1 MITIHVE
8 RCDGCGACLEACPH
22 GALFLIEGTA
32 VVDEALCR
40 ECEVCVPACP
50 VNAIMVVQQLP
61 TAQPTRVPAIR
72 PEPEVAVVESPPAPV
87 PLRVKVLPV
96 VGAALSWAG
105 RELVPRLAYYLL
117 DELDR
122 RATGQRASG
131 IARGSSPSAARG
143 GGRRQRRRRHRGG
156 RDSPG

>member
-1 MITIHVE
+1 MITIHAE
-8 RCDGCGACLEACPH
+8 RCNGCGACLEVCPH
-22 GALFLIEGTA
+22 GALFLIEGKA
-32 VVDEALCR
+32 VVDEALCQ
-40 ECEVCVPACP
+40 ECEACIAACP
-50 VNAIMVVQQLP
+50 LNAILVAEPMP

-72 PEPEVAVVESPPAPV
+72 PQPKVVVVESAQPPV
-87 PLRVKVLPV
+87 PFRVKVLPV

-122 RATGQRASG
+122 RALGQPASG
-131 IARGSSPSAARG
+131 MARSRGSSAARG
-143 GGRRQRRRRHRGG
+143 GGGRQRRYRRRGG

>member
-1 MITIHVE
+1 MITIRAD
-8 RCDGCGACLEACPH
+8 RCDGCGACLEVCPH
-22 GALFLIEGTA
+22 GALFLIESKA

-40 ECEVCVPACP
+40 ECEACVAACP
-50 VNAIMVVQQLP
+50 VEAIMVVERVVETVP
-61 TAQPTRVPAIR
+61 ARVPAIR
-72 PEPEVAVVESPPAPV
+72 LEPDVVVVDGPPAPV
-87 PLRVKVLPV
+87 PSRARVLPV

-122 RATGQRASG
+122 RALGQSASG
-131 IARGSSPSAARG
+131 IARSGSPTSARG
-143 GGRRQRRRRHRGG
+143 GGGRKRRRRHRGG

>member
-1 MITIHVE
+1 MITIYAE
-8 RCDGCGACLEACPH
+8 RCDGCGACLEVCPH
-22 GALFLIEGTA
+22 GALFLIEDKA

-40 ECEVCVPACP
+40 ECEACVSACP
-50 VNAIMVVQQLP
+50 TEAIVVVEQRI
-61 TAQPTRVPAIR
+61 TAEPSRVPVMR
-72 PEPEVAVVESPPAPV
+72 PEPEVRIAESPPSQV
-87 PLRVKVLPV
+87 PLRVRVLPV

-122 RATGQRASG
+122 RAATQPSSR
-131 IARGSSPSAARG
+131 IARGGQSSDRAGRG
-143 GGRRQRRRRHRGG
+143 RKQRHRHRGG

>member
-1 MITIHVE
+1 MITIRAD
-8 RCDGCGACLEACPH
+8 RCDGCGACLEVCSH
-22 GALFLIEGTA
+22 GALFLIEGKA
-32 VVDEALCR
+32 VVDEALCQ
-40 ECEVCVPACP
+40 ECKVCISACP
-50 VNAIMVVQQLP
+50 LEAILVVEQLP

-72 PEPEVAVVESPPAPV
+72 PEPEVVVVERPQATV
-87 PLRVKVLPV
+87 PLRARMLPV

-131 IARGSSPSAARG
+131 IARGGSPSAARG
-143 GGRRQRRRRHRGG
+143 GVGRQRRHRHRGG

>member
-1 MITIHVE
+1 VIAIRAD
-8 RCDGCGACLEACPH
+8 RCDGCGACLEVCPH
-22 GALFLIEGTA
+22 GALFLIEGKA
-32 VVDEALCR
+32 VVDEVLCQ
-40 ECEVCVPACP
+40 ECEVCMSACP
-50 VNAIMVVQQLP
+50 LDAILVVEQMP
-61 TAQPTRVPAIR
+61 AAQPTRVPAIR
-72 PEPEVAVVESPPAPV
+72 PEPEVVVVERPQAPV
-87 PLRVKVLPV
+87 PLRVRMLPV

-131 IARGSSPSAARG
+131 IVRGSSPTSARG
-143 GGRRQRRRRHRGG
+143 GSGRQRRQRHRGG

>member
-1 MITIHVE
+1 VITIYAE
-8 RCDGCGACLEACPH
+8 RCNGCGTCLEVCPH
-22 GALFLIEGTA
+22 GALFLIEGKA

-40 ECEVCVPACP
+40 ECEACVPACP
-50 VNAIMVVQQLP
+50 TEAIVVVEQRI
-61 TAQPTRVPAIR
+61 TAEPSRVPVIR
-72 PEPEVAVVESPPAPV
+72 PEPEVMIAESPPSQT
-87 PLRVKVLPV
+87 PLRVRALPV

-122 RATGQRASG
+122 RAARQQPSRVARSGGTSSGRAGRGRQQRH
-131 IARGSSPSAARG
+131 
-143 GGRRQRRRRHRGG
+143 RHRGG